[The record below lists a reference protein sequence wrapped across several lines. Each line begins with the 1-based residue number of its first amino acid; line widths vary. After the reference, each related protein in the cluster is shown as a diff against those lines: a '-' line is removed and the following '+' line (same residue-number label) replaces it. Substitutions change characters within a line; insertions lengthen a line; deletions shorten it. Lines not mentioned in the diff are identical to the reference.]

1 VQTHLADFIKNTD
14 AGIEADAILR
24 ACVHCGFCNAT
35 CPTYQ
40 LKGDELDG
48 PRGRIYLIKQL
59 LEGQPVTHHTQLHLD
74 RCLTCLN
81 CETTCPSG
89 VQYGKLL
96 DIGRGLVG
104 ERVKR
109 PILENLL
116 RYILLKT
123 VPYPKRFKWFAR
135 IGKLASPLLPAQLKN
150 KLPNPERSVKPVI
163 KTRPASPASR
173 KVLLLGACVQPHFQP
188 GINHAAESVLDKLGI
203 ETIHLKE
210 EGCCG
215 AMSHHLG
222 AEDQTHQMIKQNIDA
237 WWPHIESGSEA
248 IISTASAC
256 GLMIKDYGY
265 LMRNDTKYAQKAERI
280 SALTRDISEVIAK
293 EDLSPLT
300 IKPVGK
306 IAFHP
311 PCTLQHGQ
319 QLSGTVEAILTKAGF
334 ELSLIA
340 DRHLCCGSAGTY
352 SILQPALANKLKANK
367 LRNLQ
372 ADKPDIIATA
382 NIGCQE
388 HLRSESKVPV
398 VHWIELLE
406 SK

>member
-1 VQTHLADFIKNTD
+1 MQTHLADFIKDSDT
-14 AGIEADAILR
+14 GREADSILR

-40 LKGDELDG
+40 LLGNELDG
-48 PRGRIYLIKQL
+48 PRGRIYLIKQV
-59 LEGQPVTHHTQLHLD
+59 LEGQPVTQRTQQHLD

-96 DIGRGLVG
+96 DIGRGIV
-104 ERVKR
+104 EQRVKR
-109 PILENLL
+109 SMASNLV
-116 RYILLKT
+116 RFMLLKT
-123 VPYPKRFKWFAR
+123 VPYPNRFKGFMG
-135 IGKLASPLLPAQLKN
+135 IGKLVSPLLPAQLKS
-150 KLPNPERSVKPVI
+150 KLPNPNSPLKPFI
-163 KTRPASPASR
+163 KTKHASSSR

-188 GINHAAESVLDKLGI
+188 SINHAAEKVLDKLGI

-210 EGCCG
+210 ERCCG

-237 WWPHIESGSEA
+237 WWPHIESGAEA
-248 IISTASAC
+248 IVSTASAC
-256 GLMIKDYGY
+256 GLMIKDYGH
-265 LMRNDTKYAQKAERI
+265 LMRNDTEYAQKAERI

-293 EDLSPLT
+293 EDLSPLE
-300 IKPVGK
+300 IKPAGK

-319 QLSGTVEAILTKAGF
+319 QLSGTVETILTKAGF
-334 ELSLIA
+334 ELLPIA

-352 SILQPALANKLKANK
+352 SILQPELANQLKANK

-372 ADKPDIIATA
+372 TDKPDIIATA

-388 HLRSESKVPV
+388 HLRTDSKVPV
-398 VHWIELLE
+398 VHWIELIE
-406 SK
+406 